1 MNRICM
7 MCGDHNPDDG
17 LLCAG
22 CRVTAKEWPE
32 KAIAKLTQN
41 NAARQNIIEQM
52 AKRINDLESTIAAQH
67 DLLEERAEALERA
80 QGRISELEAQLTA
93 TLDNG
98 ERSVFVEHD
107 DRPADYIQPESLPL
121 GSHYE
126 YVEGCKP

>member
-80 QGRISELEAQLTA
+80 RYPTLRPRASETRAMA
-93 TLDNG
+93 SAFSRAMSSSPAPRARG
-98 ERSVFVEHD
+98 SSRS
-107 DRPADYIQPESLPL
+107 
-121 GSHYE
+121 
-126 YVEGCKP
+126 